1 MTRDLRP
8 WKLLGSREIFVV
20 PRRLSVS
27 AHAVELP
34 GGRRYEPYYRVDLP
48 DQAWVAATAEDGRF
62 ICQRQY
68 KHGPERISLT
78 LPGGIV
84 DPGEEP
90 LAAARRELLEETGY
104 ECRDWRPLGA
114 FCRNNNQRCGE
125 EHFFLASGGVWK
137 REPDPTTNLEEIE
150 TVLMTR
156 DELARA
162 AADGEV
168 PVLGHLAGILMALRR
183 PAPETGKP

>member
-1 MTRDLRP
+1 MSRDLKP
-8 WKLLGSREIFVV
+8 WKLLESREIFVA

-27 AHAVELP
+27 AHTVELP
-34 GGRRYEPYYRVDLP
+34 DGRRYEPYYRVDLA
-48 DQAWVAATAEDGRF
+48 DQAWVAATTEDGRF

-90 LAAARRELLEETGY
+90 LATAQRELLEETGY
-104 ECRDWRPLGA
+104 ECRRWRHLGT

-125 EHFFLASGGVWK
+125 EHFFQASGGVWK
-137 REPDPTTNLEEIE
+137 QEPDTTTNLEEIE

-156 DELARA
+156 DELAQA
-162 AADGEV
+162 VANGEV
-168 PVLGHLAGILMALRR
+168 PVLGHLAGILMTLQQ
-183 PAPETGKP
+183 PAPEPRK